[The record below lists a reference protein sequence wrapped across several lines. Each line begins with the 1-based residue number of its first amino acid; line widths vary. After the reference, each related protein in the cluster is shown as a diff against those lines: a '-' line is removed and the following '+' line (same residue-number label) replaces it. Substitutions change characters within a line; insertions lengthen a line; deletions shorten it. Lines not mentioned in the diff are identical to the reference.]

1 MRNQQTGHR
10 MAHNRKE
17 GAVEI
22 DGTTQDMAA
31 DGGDG
36 RWPVWKL
43 AVMLYVFAAT
53 AVAIN
58 LFMLG
63 LIGTWV
69 GLPALS
75 PMLVLALSVPL
86 GVPAA
91 WASGRWVRGL
101 LDEAAD

>member
-1 MRNQQTGHR
+1 MRNEQTGR
-10 MAHNRKE
+10 NRGHNRRDNAMD
-17 GAVEI
+17 AVTE
-22 DGTTQDMAA
+22 DATRD
-31 DGGDG
+31 

-43 AVMLYVFAAT
+43 AVVLYVFAAG

-63 LIGTWV
+63 LIGLWV
-69 GLPALS
+69 GLPPMS

-91 WASGRWVRGL
+91 WASGRWVRRL
-101 LDEAAD
+101 LDEGSQ